1 MERKMKK
8 WLSVLAATAM
18 VFAMTSTGF
27 ARRFDKDHPNLSD
40 LGGTTA
46 PNVGATAGQD
56 ILSNTVSF
64 NKVILVEGAGT
75 EAVDEPNVSWK
86 YTIRPAKET
95 GEDKINEGKIPD
107 VTASYKNGT
116 TSISDGTN
124 TVLVYPG
131 TKEQIG
137 AAAGQTTVEK
147 TVEFK
152 SGDTELNGL
161 SISAAQKQQ
170 TFKKTVSFT
179 FVEAAFTKPGVY
191 RFVIKED
198 KTGGANKDEVE
209 DTAGLEADHTNPASP
224 KKEAPYQAERFLDV
238 YVKEVVSGA
247 TKSYK
252 IYGYVMHS
260 GDTEKESNKKGNHWT
275 KHKNSG
281 YDGGELKRT
290 GNDTPQGYT
299 KYEPRKL
306 KVRKRISGLV
316 PKDTKFGF
324 EIQLLH
330 GATET
335 TVGNDIK
342 TMQIKAKFTPTPGT
356 YEVMTIEAFH
366 ARTHELKDGDAVEVF
381 GLPKGS
387 KVKVREQNKNFVGA
401 VTSDSWVYTA
411 IDFAD
416 GNKEPEATGKGHKV
430 LKPVSAGAVNDTYS
444 DFVERTLAKD
454 VGVDY
459 HNHVDEI
466 TPTGVVLTVVPYAMM
481 VLVAVS
487 MGFMFLTKR
496 KEE

>member
-1 MERKMKK
+1 M
-8 WLSVLAATAM
+8 
-18 VFAMTSTGF
+18 
-27 ARRFDKDHPNLSD
+27 
-40 LGGTTA
+40 
-46 PNVGATAGQD
+46 
-56 ILSNTVSF
+56 
-64 NKVILVEGAGT
+64 
-75 EAVDEPNVSWK
+75 
-86 YTIRPAKET
+86 
-95 GEDKINEGKIPD
+95 
-107 VTASYKNGT
+107 
-116 TSISDGTN
+116 
-124 TVLVYPG
+124 
-131 TKEQIG
+131 
-137 AAAGQTTVEK
+137 
-147 TVEFK
+147 
-152 SGDTELNGL
+152 
-161 SISAAQKQQ
+161 
-170 TFKKTVSFT
+170 
-179 FVEAAFTKPGVY
+179 EAAFTKPGVY

-198 KTGGANKDEVE
+198 KTDGANKDEVE
-209 DTAGLEADHTNPASP
+209 DTAGLEADHTNPTSP

-366 ARTHELKDGDAVEVF
+366 ARTLELKDGDAVEVF